1 MEVLF
6 FATILSMAPLS
17 VDPSQ
22 STLDGTFSQTIYMP
36 GALIGDYDEKTYPE
50 GTMTRPW
57 VWGGSG
63 NQPIDCSIEPN
74 FGGDFGG
81 NFGGD
86 FDGHFG

>member
-1 MEVLF
+1 MEALF

-36 GALIGDYDEKTYPE
+36 GTLIGDYDEKTYPE
-50 GTMTRPW
+50 GTMTRPG

-63 NQPIDCSIEPN
+63 NQPIDCSIADK
-74 FGGDFGG
+74 GGKRCSKS
-81 NFGGD
+81 
-86 FDGHFG
+86 